1 MAEFVQFDVL
11 GVPAPQGSKS
21 AFVRA
26 GRAVIVD
33 GSSKTGRDKH
43 SLWRSQVS
51 DIASQ
56 VRDGMQF
63 GGPVGVSVVF
73 FLPLPASDPHRTL
86 HAKKPDADKLVRS
99 VLDSLT
105 TSGLVRDDSQVYEIQ
120 AMKLYARDGHWTGAS
135 IRVWD
140 AADEEMRYRAESK
153 AAARASR

>member
-1 MAEFVQFDVL
+1 MSVISFSVL
-11 GVPAPQGSKS
+11 GLPAPQGSKS
-21 AFVRA
+21 AFVRGA
-26 GRAVIVD
+26 RAVIVD

-43 SLWRSQVS
+43 ALWRSQVS
-51 DIASQ
+51 DAANAA
-56 VRDGMQF
+56 RGETQF
-63 GGPVGVSVVF
+63 SGPVGVSVVF
-73 FLPLPASDPHRTL
+73 YLPLPASDPHRTL

-105 TSGLVRDDSQVYEIQ
+105 TSGVVRDDSQVYEIQ